1 MNATVCNSTCW
12 NKCANTDQFTVYKE
26 LSSSISEMYIQQ
38 QKESLRPINEE
49 FLALEDYSPIPSAYS
64 WIQGAAQSTVY
75 NSYNQQKSTFTKSK
89 NRTDLSDIHID
100 VEPVIKEMAQNDF
113 IFNKMLNVV
122 SSELGTILSDKNFES
137 TVEIKLE
144 HDIEF
149 SDWEEIVVSVK
160 IPKRENNKFKIWK
173 LIESQIREKAFSALE
188 EESEKEKYGN
198 FVILVDYFDNLIKHD
213 V

>member
-1 MNATVCNSTCW
+1 
-12 NKCANTDQFTVYKE
+12 
-26 LSSSISEMYIQQ
+26 MYIQQ